1 MCLDDR
7 IDLPPTRKPC
17 LLVPFLK
24 IVLLDH
30 GQAHGRGFAHHLADD
45 AMGLTL
51 VLVVENDLEVQESFS
66 HNRGPYRFLHYRPMA

>member
-7 IDLPPTRKPC
+7 IDLPPRRKPC

-30 GQAHGRGFAHHLADD
+30 GQAHGSAFAHHLADD

-66 HNRGPYRFLHYRPMA
+66 HNRGPYRSLHYRPMA